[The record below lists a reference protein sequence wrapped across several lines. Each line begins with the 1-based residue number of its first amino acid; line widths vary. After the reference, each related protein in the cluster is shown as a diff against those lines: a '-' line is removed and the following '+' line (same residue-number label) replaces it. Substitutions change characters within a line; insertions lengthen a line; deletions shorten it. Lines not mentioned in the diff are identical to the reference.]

1 LSESPGVVRTHE
13 HIHQVQK
20 LLHRVTEVLL
30 QRAKIHDAS
39 KLVSPEAEVFEEY
52 TPLLWNTTYG
62 SAEYQRLMQE
72 MQPTLQH
79 HYRHNRHHPEH
90 HEAGIRG
97 MNLVDVLEMLC
108 DWKAATLRHHDG
120 NIRQSVE
127 LNQQRFGY
135 SDELKQ
141 ILLNTLVLLE
151 QE

>member
-1 LSESPGVVRTHE
+1 LADTPTLVQTYE
-13 HIHQVQK
+13 HIRQVQE
-20 LLHRVTEVLL
+20 LLRRVVVNLL
-30 QRAKIHDAS
+30 QRAEVHDVS
-39 KLVSPEAEVFEEY
+39 KLASPEAEVFEKY
-52 TPLLWNTTYG
+52 VPLLRDTTYG
-62 SAEYQRLMQE
+62 SAEYQQFLRE
-72 MQPTLQH
+72 MQPALQH

-120 NIRQSVE
+120 DIRRSVE